1 MMVPRP
7 LRDLGVESD
16 TLGQGMFRGKVASKR
31 LGYTHCPIRG
41 TKEVKCDA
49 MRCTAGFRLLK
60 LLLGLDHEVVEG
72 RPCW

>member
-1 MMVPRP
+1 MVPRP

-31 LGYTHCPIRG
+31 LGYTHRPIRG

-49 MRCTAGFRLLK
+49 MRYNAPLGSGCSAAAGP
-60 LLLGLDHEVVEG
+60 G
-72 RPCW
+72 P